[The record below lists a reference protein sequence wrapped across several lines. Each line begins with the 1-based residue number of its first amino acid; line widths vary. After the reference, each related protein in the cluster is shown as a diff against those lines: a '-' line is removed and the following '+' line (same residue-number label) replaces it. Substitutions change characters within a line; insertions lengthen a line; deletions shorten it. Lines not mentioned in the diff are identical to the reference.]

1 MSAAELL
8 EKAKALPIEERAE
21 LVNQL
26 QENLA
31 EEGYD
36 FDPEPTPAQVAELE
50 RRAEELRRHPE
61 RGIPLETVRS
71 ELKER
76 REKNGACR
84 GK

>member
-8 EKAKALPIEERAE
+8 ERAKALPIEERAE
-21 LVNQL
+21 LVNRL
-26 QENLA
+26 WDNLA

-36 FDPEPTPAQVAELE
+36 FDPELMPEQIAELE

-61 RGIPLETVRS
+61 KGIPWETVRA
-71 ELKER
+71 ELKKR